1 MKLYELLTIMDDSE
15 GLEIFS
21 RETGK
26 QVFNGR
32 NENCPW
38 GLIKKADIESVET
51 LPHHEMSNHG
61 LRIYIK

>member
-38 GLIKKADIESVET
+38 AYQES
-51 LPHHEMSNHG
+51 
-61 LRIYIK
+61 